1 MDQKLHAARACEDA
15 GITALGGGDYDGDDL
30 HVAAD
35 SALINLS
42 QTEESEQSGRSK
54 NRVTEQNGQTVLCS
68 FAPLRLPFAAPFSL
82 LPLLFCSTPC
92 CSAFFCSFGV
102 CSLLLAVLAL
112 SLGSSMLLSAV
123 LSKVRKKSLSMR
135 GASKLRWKFRL

>member
-1 MDQKLHAARACEDA
+1 MDQNLHAARACEDA

-68 FAPLRLPFAAPFSL
+68 FAPLPFL
-82 LPLLFCSTPC
+82 LLLLFL
-92 CSAFFCSFGV
+92 
-102 CSLLLAVLAL
+102 CSLCFFVPLPAALLF
-112 SLGSSMLLSAV
+112 SAPLV
-123 LSKVRKKSLSMR
+123 SAPCS
-135 GASKLRWKFRL
+135 